1 MKVGIIY
8 KSIWYNIGSSP
19 VLEKYFNYKR
29 NGPLSALGID
39 EAAWAALLA
48 IYPGKRFEIE
58 ALFVNIAASSAK
70 KLAADLEDK
79 AFRAYLF
86 ESGKS
91 VRAWEVA
98 ILRPNY
104 RKDIAFLEKLN
115 DLMEPSIINKLPNG
129 QSDLDDIIAALV
141 HPHTGSNHPFMKNV
155 ALHLEDV
162 KYLISNFSEIDGFD
176 KVISAL
182 KNKNFYAQDGASF
195 LLTKLKTLNPSDVSR
210 LEGKILDADNLD
222 GICENCLFDIQLT
235 SGKKIEMKSYSE
247 STLNSIAVNSK
258 FRKQFKAYL
267 ASIEDIDGMEYV
279 FNRKK
284 FNNLGEIKNKFK
296 ELFQHDNYSIYDEV
310 NQVNPSIFSSLGID
324 DLDDFITKVD
334 GLDPNLYNFISVY

>member
-1 MKVGIIY
+1 
-8 KSIWYNIGSSP
+8 
-19 VLEKYFNYKR
+19 
-29 NGPLSALGID
+29 
-39 EAAWAALLA
+39 
-48 IYPGKRFEIE
+48 
-58 ALFVNIAASSAK
+58 
-70 KLAADLEDK
+70 
-79 AFRAYLF
+79 
-86 ESGKS
+86 
-91 VRAWEVA
+91 
-98 ILRPNY
+98 
-104 RKDIAFLEKLN
+104 FLEKLN
-115 DLMEPSIINKLPNG
+115 DLMEPRIINKLPNG

-141 HPHTGSNHPFMKNV
+141 HPHTGSSHPFMKNV
-155 ALHLEDV
+155 ALHLDDIKHFV
-162 KYLISNFSEIDGFD
+162 NNFSEVEGFN
-176 KVISAL
+176 KVVSGL
-182 KNKNFYAQDGASF
+182 KNKNFYAQDGVSH
-195 LLTKLKTLNPSDVSR
+195 LLNRLKSLDPSSVAK
-210 LEGKILDADNLD
+210 LEGKIIDADNLD

-247 STLNSIAVNSK
+247 TTLNSIAVNSK

>member
-1 MKVGIIY
+1 MAETLHRF
-8 KSIWYNIGSSP
+8 IGYI
-19 VLEKYFNYKR
+19 VLILVLLSGAIQPAHAVKGGQTDIRREVVI
-29 NGPLSALGID
+29 SALD
-39 EAAWAALLA
+39 T
-48 IYPGKRFEIE
+48 KC
-58 ALFVNIAASSAK
+58 VK
-70 KLAADLEDK
+70 
-79 AFRAYLF
+79 
-86 ESGKS
+86 
-91 VRAWEVA
+91 AWERA

-115 DLMEPSIINKLPNG
+115 DLMEPRIINKLPNG

-141 HPHTGSNHPFMKNV
+141 HPHTGSSHPFMKNV
-155 ALHLEDV
+155 ALHLDDIKHFV
-162 KYLISNFSEIDGFD
+162 NNFSEVEGFN
-176 KVISAL
+176 KVVSGL
-182 KNKNFYAQDGASF
+182 KNKNFYAQDGISH
-195 LLTKLKTLNPSDVSR
+195 LLNRLKSLDPSSVAK
-210 LEGKILDADNLD
+210 LEGKIIDADNLD

-247 STLNSIAVNSK
+247 TTLNSIAVNSK